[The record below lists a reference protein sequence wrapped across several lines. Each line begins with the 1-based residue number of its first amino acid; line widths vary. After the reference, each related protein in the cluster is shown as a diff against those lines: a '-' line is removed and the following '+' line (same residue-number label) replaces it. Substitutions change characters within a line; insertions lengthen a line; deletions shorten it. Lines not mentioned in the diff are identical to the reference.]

1 MVAYPPDRI
10 AGPRL
15 LLRLPTL
22 EDAGALFQRVARD
35 RAVTKYL
42 LWAPHPD
49 VATTRRVIAEKLN
62 ATDDERTWAIELQH
76 SGEVIG
82 LTSCRR
88 PVPESVE
95 IGYCMGRRWWG
106 KGLMSE
112 VLTMLLAALESDGN
126 VARVWATC
134 SVDNQRSARLLERA
148 GFVLEERLPG
158 HAVYPNLSTEP
169 QDSLRYA
176 KTLRSAA
183 TTGGHDG
190 QSAAD

>member
-15 LLRLPTL
+15 VLRLPTL
-22 EDAGALFQRVARD
+22 RDAGPLFQRVARD

-42 LWAPHPD
+42 LWSPHPD

-62 ATDDERTWAIELQH
+62 ATDENRTWVIELQH

-88 PVPESVE
+88 AVPESVE
-95 IGYCMGRRWWG
+95 IGYCMGRKWWG

-112 VLTMLLAALESDGN
+112 VLRMLVAALEADTQ

-134 SVDNQRSARLLERA
+134 SADNDRSARLLERA
-148 GFVLEERLPG
+148 GFVLEKRLPR
-158 HAVYPNLSTEP
+158 HAVYPNLGAEP
-169 QDSLRYA
+169 QDSLLYA
-176 KTLRSAA
+176 KTLR
-183 TTGGHDG
+183 
-190 QSAAD
+190 